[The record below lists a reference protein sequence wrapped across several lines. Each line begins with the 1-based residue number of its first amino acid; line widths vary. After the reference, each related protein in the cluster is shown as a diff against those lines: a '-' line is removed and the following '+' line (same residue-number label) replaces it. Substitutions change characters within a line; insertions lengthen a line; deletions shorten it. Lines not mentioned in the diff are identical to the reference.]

1 MMTKQ
6 DLANAKRLITHGQR
20 PKDIGEG
27 AQKAFD
33 MHDEIIGRNTGDLY
47 IEKAQRAMP
56 AHDNWI
62 RSAQGASKVM
72 NKDYDQFSPK

>member
-1 MMTKQ
+1 
-6 DLANAKRLITHGQR
+6 
-20 PKDIGEG
+20 
-27 AQKAFD
+27 
-33 MHDEIIGRNTGDLY
+33 MHDEIIGRDTGDLY